1 MDIYKSLNINIGI
14 VMRFPEMLIFVPDH
28 VQTNKMCKNAVKK
41 LPSVIRY
48 VPDRYKAQHYIG
60 KDCIKTFCTS
70 LRDTQKIKIIE
81 KLRTIVILHANI
93 EMQHIVFVI

>member
-1 MDIYKSLNINIGI
+1 MVDSMDICKSLNINIGI

-70 LRDTQKIKIIE
+70 LRETQKNIIDFE
-81 KLRTIVILHANI
+81 KKKMLPLTK
-93 EMQHIVFVI
+93 E